1 MQQVVTTSSNEKM
14 RRKTSWKFLFIVGF
28 PIAFVLYGL
37 NPEYLFK
44 FLRFNSEFL
53 RVQL

>member
-1 MQQVVTTSSNEKM
+1 MRQVGVSSSNEKM
-14 RRKTSWKFLFIVGF
+14 DRKTSGKYLFIVGF

-44 FLRFNSEFL
+44 LLRFNSEFL
-53 RVQL
+53 SVQL

>member
-1 MQQVVTTSSNEKM
+1 MRQVDITSSNEKM
-14 RRKTSWKFLFIVGF
+14 DRKTSGKYLFIVGF

-44 FLRFNSEFL
+44 LLRFNSEFL
-53 RVQL
+53 RIML